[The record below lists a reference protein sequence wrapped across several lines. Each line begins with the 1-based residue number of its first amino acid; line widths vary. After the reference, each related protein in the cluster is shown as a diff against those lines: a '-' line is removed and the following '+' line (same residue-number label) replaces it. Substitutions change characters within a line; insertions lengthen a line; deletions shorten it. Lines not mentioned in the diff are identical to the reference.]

1 MDNKS
6 IRLIIS
12 ITLNAL
18 IIIAGVYIIFAA
30 GNKAYSFGHNIFNEE
45 AVSSA
50 EDARQV
56 EITIATNETSKSV
69 AKALYAKGLVK
80 DETIAYLQI
89 MLSDYKDKFKPG
101 TYLLD
106 TSMTPSEM
114 FAVMCS
120 DTGEDEE

>member
-1 MDNKS
+1 MDNKTV
-6 IRLIIS
+6 RLIIS

-18 IIIAGVYIIFAA
+18 IIIAGVYIIFTA

-45 AVSSA
+45 AVSTA

-56 EITIATNETSKSV
+56 EITVATNENARSI
-69 AKALYAKGLVK
+69 AKALYNKGLVK
-80 DETIAYLQI
+80 DETVAYLQI
-89 MLSDYKDKFKPG
+89 MLSEYKDDFKAG

-114 FAVMCS
+114 FAVMCAEQ
-120 DTGEDEE
+120 DTDEE